1 MDEEGDEGKRT
12 RTKGRR
18 RLFWTGLQDFGI
30 NRMDQEDEEVR
41 EGESLRGEGTRTRT
55 RTRTK
60 GG

>member
-55 RTRTK
+55 K

>member
-55 RTRTK
+55 RTK